1 MLKVVVLISGG
12 GSNLKT
18 LLDAAIDDYPARVV
32 AVGSDTD
39 AAGLDYAR
47 QAGIDTFIVRPRDFH
62 SRDDWGDALAAAIRA
77 HLPLAD
83 EGLVVSAGLMRVLP
97 PAFVQEFSPRLI
109 NTHPALLPL
118 FPGAHAVRDALAAGA
133 TETGV
138 TVHIIDE
145 GVDTG
150 PVLRQQAVPILVDD
164 HEDELHE
171 RIKLVE
177 RPLLVDTVRHIATGE
192 LQLHSS
198 N

>member
-1 MLKVVVLISGG
+1 
-12 GSNLKT
+12 
-18 LLDAAIDDYPARVV
+18 
-32 AVGSDTD
+32 
-39 AAGLDYAR
+39 
-47 QAGIDTFIVRPRDFH
+47 
-62 SRDDWGDALAAAIRA
+62 
-77 HLPLAD
+77 
-83 EGLVVSAGLMRVLP
+83 
-97 PAFVQEFSPRLI
+97 
-109 NTHPALLPL
+109 
-118 FPGAHAVRDALAAGA
+118 
-133 TETGV
+133 
-138 TVHIIDE
+138 VHIIDE